1 MGVGLD
7 GFEFLEERERGEIG
21 SAKKR
26 KKNLLPLSLRH
37 SKRKKIIHRAVQNS
51 IILGFFFLINST

>member
-1 MGVGLD
+1 MGVGLV

-37 SKRKKIIHRAVQNS
+37 SKRKKKKYIELFKTAS
-51 IILGFFFLINST
+51 F